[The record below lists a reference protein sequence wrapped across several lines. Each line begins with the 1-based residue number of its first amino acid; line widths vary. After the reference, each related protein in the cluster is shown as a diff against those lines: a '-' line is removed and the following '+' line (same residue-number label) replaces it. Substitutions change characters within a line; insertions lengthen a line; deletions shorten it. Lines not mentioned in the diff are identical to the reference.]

1 METHNSMMAKVPKE
15 GVFSR
20 KRLVFFTLDDFF
32 LYHFR
37 LPLMLY
43 AQALG
48 AEVFAI
54 APPGPFAARFAE
66 HGVRFVPFPIDR
78 RTFSPWKA
86 WRTIRQLQGIF
97 EALEPHL
104 VHTFAHRPNGYA
116 GLALRRSSLSTRF
129 IATVTGLG
137 SLYVRNDPKT
147 RLQRWMTETTLR
159 QAFQRADAVVF
170 QNQDDRWEFLRKGLC
185 DFTQTYIIPGS
196 GVDVHHFDPKRV
208 SVAEKQRLY
217 QRYELSQNKPIVLM
231 VSRLIRDKG
240 VLEFLHLAQHL
251 RARAQFVLVGGPD
264 PGNPKPLLWDEIRQ
278 QAASAG
284 VLLPG
289 FQEDVRIWLSIAD
302 IFVVPSYRE
311 GMPRTVLEA
320 MAMALP
326 VVATN
331 VPGCRDAVKDG
342 WNGLL
347 VPPRD
352 VSALAKAVATLLRD
366 ERLRDIMG
374 KRGRERAVHLFS
386 IQVIIEQYARLYQK
400 VLRTPQ

>member
-1 METHNSMMAKVPKE
+1 METR
-15 GVFSR
+15 FSLMPGSLSSHPLSG

-37 LPLMLY
+37 LPLMLR

-48 AEVFAI
+48 AQVFAV
-54 APPGPFAARFAE
+54 APSGLFASRFAE
-66 HGVRFVPFPIDR
+66 HGIQFVPLSIDR

-86 WRTIRQLQGIF
+86 WKTIRQLQGIF

-116 GLALRRSSLSTRF
+116 GLALRRSNLPTRF

-147 RLQRWMTETTLR
+147 RLRRWMTEATLR
-159 QAFQRADAVVF
+159 ISFQRADAIVF
-170 QNQDDRWEFLRKGLC
+170 QNQDDRREFLRKNLC
-185 DFTQTYIIPGS
+185 RSAQTYIIPGS
-196 GVDVHHFDPKRV
+196 GVDVDYFDARRLSRK
-208 SVAEKQRLY
+208 EKQQLY
-217 QRYELSQNKPIVLM
+217 EKYGLSHEKPVVLM

-240 VLEFLHLAQHL
+240 VFEFLQLAEQL
-251 RARAQFVLVGGPD
+251 REQAQFILVGGPD
-264 PGNPKPLLWDEIRQ
+264 PGNPQPLLWEEVQ
-278 QAASAG
+278 QRAALAE

-289 FQEDVRIWLSIAD
+289 FQEDVRRWLAISD
-302 IFVVPSYRE
+302 IFVLPSYRE
-311 GMPRTVLEA
+311 GMPRTLLEA

-326 VVATN
+326 VVTTN

-352 VSALAKAVATLLRD
+352 VPALVEAVALLLRNK
-366 ERLRDIMG
+366 ELQRIMG
-374 KRGRERAVHLFS
+374 KRGRER
-386 IQVIIEQYARLYQK
+386 
-400 VLRTPQ
+400 VLRNFSLKRVVQQYIILYETLLKGES